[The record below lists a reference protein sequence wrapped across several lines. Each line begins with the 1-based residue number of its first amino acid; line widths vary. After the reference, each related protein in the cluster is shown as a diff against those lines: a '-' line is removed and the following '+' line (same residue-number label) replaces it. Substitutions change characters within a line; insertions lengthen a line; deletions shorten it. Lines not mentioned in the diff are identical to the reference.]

1 MAETRLE
8 LEPEVQAIFGYIDEG
23 KNFLLS
29 GGAGSGKTYSLV
41 HTIAQIIE
49 ENPTAKIACMT
60 YTNAAVREIQDRF
73 NNPNLNVSTIHDFLW
88 DSIKSF
94 QGELKGTLI
103 TLINSE
109 DIKEVKSS
117 DGHVELDYFENLEKG
132 IQYKEYTLL
141 KEGIISHDELLVLA
155 QHMFMTY
162 PKLCDILKDK
172 FKFILIDE
180 YQDTSPSVIEIFLTH
195 LKQSPRNNILGFF
208 GDAMQSIYDG
218 TIGNLD
224 FYVAANDVTE
234 TKKKQN
240 RRNPRLVYELANK
253 LRTDG
258 IVQVHSV
265 DENAPNMEGGN
276 VKTGNIKFYYTAD
289 EEKLEALKQTLE
301 WDFSNSKKSKIL
313 NLTHN
318 LIAPQAGFTALMAIY
333 DGEKILDYKKRVT
346 DYIKKNDIAE
356 DFSKLTFGQVIDKLL
371 EGKTSNAERRP
382 VLPTAGMQTF
392 IDQHAQL
399 FETAKSYPFEEFRKI
414 YVEKDA
420 LLDDKKEDKN
430 DESKAGSKRDNL
442 IKHLFRIQEHV
453 NLYSEKKYN
462 EFLRKTEFQIK
473 SIADKKNLRDVVMT
487 LQGMSDS
494 TIEEVIVYAHS
505 NGICRKD
512 DKLQSFIEKK
522 KYIYDQVIQ
531 LKFQEFQDLFAYLEG
546 NTPFSTQHKIKGR
559 EFENVL
565 VVLDNGNWS
574 NYNFEYLMN
583 PDVYNSLDANKK
595 KSYPNILARTQ
606 KLFYVCCTRSK
617 ENLVVYYH
625 NPSQACIDTAMHWFG
640 EGNVQEF
647 V

>member
-8 LEPEVQAIFGYIDEG
+8 LEPEVQTIFGYIDEG

-29 GGAGSGKTYSLV
+29 GGAGSGKTYSLI
-41 HTIAQIIE
+41 HAIAQIIE
-49 ENPTAKIACMT
+49 ENQTAKIACMT

-94 QGELKGTLI
+94 QGELKSTLI
-103 TLINSE
+103 ALINSE
-109 DIKEVKSS
+109 DVKEVKSP
-117 DGHVELDYFENLEKG
+117 DDHVDIDYFEDKE
-132 IQYKEYTLL
+132 IQYKEYTLI

-172 FKFILIDE
+172 FKYILIDE

-195 LKQSPRNNILGFF
+195 FKQSTRNNIIGFF
-208 GDAMQSIYDG
+208 GDAMQSIYDN

-224 FYVAANDVTE
+224 SYVAANDVAE
-234 TKKKQN
+234 AKKEQN

-258 IVQVHSV
+258 IVQVPSA
-265 DENAPNMEGGN
+265 DENAPNMEGGS
-276 VKTGNIKFYYTAD
+276 VKEGNIKFYYTTD

-301 WDFSNSKKSKIL
+301 WDFSDPKKTKIL

-333 DGEKILDYKKRVT
+333 DGDKILDYKKRIT
-346 DYIKKNDIAE
+346 DYIKKNNITE
-356 DFSKLTFGQVIDKLL
+356 DFSQLTFGQIIDKLL
-371 EGKTSNAERRP
+371 DGKTSDAQKKP
-382 VLPTAGMQTF
+382 ILPTAGMQTF
-392 IDQHAQL
+392 IDQHNQL
-399 FETAKSYPFEEFRKI
+399 FETAKGYPFEVFRKI
-414 YVEKDA
+414 YVDKDA
-420 LLDDKKEDKN
+420 LLDDKKDDED

-442 IKHLFRIQEHV
+442 IKHLFKIQEHV
-453 NLYSEKKYN
+453 NLYNEKKYN
-462 EFLRKTEFQIK
+462 EFLRKTEFKI
-473 SIADKKNLRDVVMT
+473 SSVADKKALKEIIT
-487 LQGMSDS
+487 ELQGMSNS
-494 TIEEVIVYAHS
+494 TIEEVIEYAHKK
-505 NGICRKD
+505 GICRKD
-512 DKLQSFIEKK
+512 DKLSSFVEKK

-531 LKFQEFQDLFAYLEG
+531 LKFQEFQNLFAYLEG
-546 NTPFSTQHKIKGR
+546 NTPFSTQHKIKGS
-559 EFENVL
+559 EFKNVL

-583 PDVYNSLDANKK
+583 PSVYNSLDASKK

-606 KLFYVCCTRSK
+606 KLFYVCCTQSK

-625 NPSQACIDTAMHWFG
+625 NPSQTCIDTANSWFG
-640 EGNVQEF
+640 EDNVQEF

>member
-1 MAETRLE
+1 MAETRLK
-8 LEPEVQAIFGYIDEG
+8 LEPEVQTIFGYIDKG

-73 NNPNLNVSTIHDFLW
+73 NNPNLTVSTIHDFLW

-94 QGELKGTLI
+94 QGELKSTLI

-109 DIKEVKSS
+109 DVKKVKSP
-117 DGHVELDYFENLEKG
+117 DGEVEPDFFEEKE
-132 IQYKEYTLL
+132 IQYKEYTII

-195 LKQSPRNNILGFF
+195 FKKSNRKNIIGFF
-208 GDAMQSIYDG
+208 GDAMQSIYDD
-218 TIGNLD
+218 TIGTLAS
-224 FYVAANDVTE
+224 YVAANDVTE
-234 TKKKQN
+234 TRKAQN
-240 RRNPRLVYELANK
+240 RRNPKQVYELANK

-258 IVQVHSV
+258 IVQEHST
-265 DENAPNMEGGN
+265 DENAPNMENGS
-276 VKTGNIKFYYTAD
+276 VKEGNIKFYYTTD
-289 EEKLEALKQTLE
+289 EERLEALKQTLE
-301 WDFSNSKKSKIL
+301 WDFSNPKKTKIL

-333 DGEKILDYKKRVT
+333 DGDKILDYKKRIT
-346 DYIKKNDIAE
+346 DYIKKNTITE
-356 DFSKLTFGQVIDKLL
+356 NFSDLTFGQVIDKLL
-371 EGKTSNAERRP
+371 EGKTSDAQKKP
-382 VLPTAGMQTF
+382 ILPTAGMQTF
-392 IDQHAQL
+392 IDQHNQL
-399 FETAKSYPFEEFRKI
+399 FETAKSYPFEEFRRI
-414 YVEKDA
+414 YVDKDA
-420 LLDDKKEDKN
+420 LLDDKKDDEN
-430 DESKAGSKRDNL
+430 DESKTGSKRDNL
-442 IKHLFRIQEHV
+442 IKHLFKIQEHV
-453 NLYSEKKYN
+453 NLYNEKKYN
-462 EFLRKTEFQIK
+462 DFLRKTEFQIK

-487 LQGMSDS
+487 LQSMSNS
-494 TIEEVIVYAHS
+494 TIEEVIEYAQN

-522 KYIYDQVIQ
+522 QYIYDQVIQ
-531 LKFQEFQDLFAYLEG
+531 LKFQEFQNLFSYLEG
-546 NTPFSTQHKIKGR
+546 YTPFSTQHKIKGS
-559 EFENVL
+559 EFDNVL
-565 VVLDNGNWS
+565 VVLDNGNWAK
-574 NYNFEYLMN
+574 YNFQYLFEN
-583 PDVYNSLDANKK
+583 NGTESVRE
-595 KSYPNILARTQ
+595 RTQ

-625 NPSQACIDTAMHWFG
+625 NPSQASIATAKNWFG
-640 EGNVQEF
+640 EDSVQ
-647 V
+647 VLL

>member
-1 MAETRLE
+1 MAETRLN
-8 LEPEVQAIFGYIDEG
+8 LEPEVQTIFGYIDEG

-41 HTIAQIIE
+41 HTIVKIID

-73 NNPNLNVSTIHDFLW
+73 NNPNLTVSTIHDFLW
-88 DSIKSF
+88 DSIKAF
-94 QGELKGTLI
+94 QEELKNALI

-109 DIKEVKSS
+109 DVKEIKSP
-117 DGHVELDYFENLEKG
+117 DGKVEPNLFEEKE
-132 IQYKEYTLL
+132 IQYKEYTLI

-162 PKLCDILKDK
+162 PKLCDITKDK

-195 LKQSPRNNILGFF
+195 FKQSTKNNIIGFF
-208 GDAMQSIYDG
+208 GDAMQSIYDD
-218 TIGNLD
+218 TIGDLD
-224 FYVAANDVTE
+224 SYVAANDVAE
-234 TKKKQN
+234 TKKTQN
-240 RRNPRLVYELANK
+240 RRNPKQVYELANK

-258 IVQVHSV
+258 IVQEHST
-265 DENAPNMEGGN
+265 DENAPNMESGR
-276 VKTGNIKFYYTAD
+276 VKEGNIKFYYTTD
-289 EEKLEALKQTLE
+289 EEKLEELKQTLE
-301 WDFSNSKKSKIL
+301 WDFSNPKKTKIL

-333 DGEKILDYKKRVT
+333 DGDKILDYKKRIT
-346 DYIKKNDIAE
+346 DYIKKNNIAE
-356 DFSKLTFGQVIDKLL
+356 DFSELTFGQVIDTLL
-371 EGKTSNAERRP
+371 EGKASDAQKRP
-382 VLPTAGMQTF
+382 ILPTAGMQTF
-392 IDQHAQL
+392 IDQHKQL
-399 FETAKSYPFEEFRKI
+399 FETAKGYPFEELRKI
-414 YVEKDA
+414 YVDKDA
-420 LLDDKKEDKN
+420 LLDDKKDDEN
-430 DESKAGSKRDNL
+430 DESKTGSKRDNL

-453 NLYSEKKYN
+453 NLYNEKKYN
-462 EFLRKTEFQIK
+462 EFLRKTEFKIK
-473 SIADKKNLRDVVMT
+473 SITDKQNLRDVVIK

-494 TIEEVIVYAHS
+494 TIEEVIEYAHN
-505 NGICRKD
+505 NGICCKD
-512 DKLQSFIEKK
+512 DKLQSFVEKK

-531 LKFQEFQDLFAYLEG
+531 LKFQEFQNLFAYLEG
-546 NTPFSTQHKIKGR
+546 STPFSTQHKIKGR

-583 PDVYNSLDANKK
+583 PSIYNSLDANKK

-625 NPSQACIDTAMHWFG
+625 NPSQTSITTAKNWFG
-640 EGNVQEF
+640 EDNVQ
-647 V
+647 VLL